1 MKNHEEER
9 IFSYDKPNKYRTD
22 INTMFNVVALMDKEI
37 LLEIGKG
44 KSFNEEKNEKLVTK
58 YISAVM

>member
-22 INTMFNVVALMDKEI
+22 INTMFNVAVLMDKEI

-44 KSFNEEKNEKLVTK
+44 KSFEEKNEKLVTK